1 MMLSARR
8 IAGSVAAA
16 TLTLGTVAGLG
27 AVAPAADAAVSSV
40 TGVDVS
46 ASQHPN
52 GAAIN
57 WASVATTEKFA
68 IVKATEGMSG
78 NYDNPW
84 FARDFDGAK
93 AAGLVVGTYHFADP
107 GLPATDDAVGEARHY
122 YAVVK
127 SRQGAGVL
135 PPALD
140 IEEAQGLT
148 PAQLRTWVSS
158 FLAES
163 KRLFG
168 RTPIVYTG
176 PAFWDSAVASTSF
189 GGNPLWIAH
198 YTTATSPRLPSG
210 WSSWKMWQ
218 YTSKASVSGI
228 GHVVD
233 RNYFNGT
240 LAQLKAFAGGTAT
253 TPAPTRNGVCEAG
266 EFCYYYNS
274 FEAGSLS
281 DHAPSQ
287 ADYGATQPGCYE
299 FKSAGNGQGV
309 CVKNHAASVWNR
321 TGKTVRVYFNSS
333 YGGTSQAVA
342 AGTKANLV
350 TALKNQNASHRTV

>member
-1 MMLSARR
+1 MR
-8 IAGSVAAA
+8 ITAHRLAGSLAAA
-16 TLTLGTVAGLG
+16 ALSLGTLAGIG
-27 AVAPAADAAVSSV
+27 ATAPAAEAATSSV

-57 WASVATTEKFA
+57 WTSVATTEEFA

-78 NYDNPW
+78 SYDNPW
-84 FARDFDGAK
+84 FGRDFDGAK

-107 GLPATDDAVGEARHY
+107 GLPAADDAVGEARHY

-176 PAFWDSAVASTSF
+176 PSFWDSAVGSTSY
-189 GGNPLWIAH
+189 GGYPLWIAH
-198 YTTATSPRLPSG
+198 YTTATSPRLPAG
-210 WSSWKMWQ
+210 WTSWKMWQ
-218 YTSKASVSGI
+218 YTSKASVPGI
-228 GHVVD
+228 SHVVD

-240 LAQLKAFAGGTAT
+240 LTQLKSFASGTST
-253 TPAPTRNGVCEAG
+253 TPARNGVCEAG
-266 EFCYYYNS
+266 ELCYYYNS
-274 FEAGSLS
+274 YEAGSMS
-281 DHAPSQ
+281 DHKASQ
-287 ADYGATQPGCYE
+287 ADYGATQPTCYE
-299 FKSAGNGQGV
+299 FKTAGNGQGT

-321 TGKTVRVYFNSS
+321 TGHTVRVYFNSS
-333 YGGTSQAVA
+333 YGGAYQSVA
-342 AGTKANLV
+342 AGAKVNLNS
-350 TALKNQNASHRTV
+350 TLKNQNASHRTV